1 MFECLIIVLSISP
14 LDLDLYCN
22 NGTETALHHVVRTRE
37 QVIAHRLLAAGC
49 QPNLIIYTTE
59 ESPTSST
66 PSTLSS
72 PDDPLGN
79 LALIS
84 HESIYH

>member
-1 MFECLIIVLSISP
+1 MKYPYIYFLNSP

-72 PDDPLGN
+72 PDDPLG
-79 LALIS
+79 
-84 HESIYH
+84 IYT

>member
-1 MFECLIIVLSISP
+1 MIFKCSP

-49 QPNLIIYTTE
+49 QSNLIIYTTE

-72 PDDPLGN
+72 PEDPLGMKCLKKFVEIN
-79 LALIS
+79 YI
-84 HESIYH
+84 